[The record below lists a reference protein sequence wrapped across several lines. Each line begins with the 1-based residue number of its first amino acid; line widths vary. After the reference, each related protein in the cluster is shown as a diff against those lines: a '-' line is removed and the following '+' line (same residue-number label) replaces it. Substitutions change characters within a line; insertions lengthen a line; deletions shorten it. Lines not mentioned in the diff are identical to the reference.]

1 MAALVLRPGCRLDG
15 PALYRH
21 VEQLLPPYAWP
32 RFLRLQVTGWA
43 GGYPGDVGCPG
54 GPQPTPPPSQE
65 RLAMTETFKQ
75 QKVRLAQEGFDPAR
89 VPDPLFLLDE
99 TTKAYVPLGPALWEG
114 VLDGRLRI

>member
-1 MAALVLRPGCRLDG
+1 MAALVLRPGCQLDG

-32 RFLRLQVTGWA
+32 RFLRLQ
-43 GGYPGDVGCPG
+43 
-54 GPQPTPPPSQE
+54 E
-65 RLAMTETFKQ
+65 RLEMTETFKQ
-75 QKVRLAQEGFDPAR
+75 QKVRLAQEGFDPSR

-99 TTKAYVPLGPALWEG
+99 GTRAYVPLSPALCQS

>member
-21 VEQLLPPYAWP
+21 VEQLLPPYARP
-32 RFLRLQVTGWA
+32 RFLRLQVKGWGGA
-43 GGYPGDVGCPG
+43 GRRCGGARG
-54 GPQPTPPPSQE
+54 GPQPTPLPPQE
-65 RLAMTETFKQ
+65 RLAITETFKQ